1 MAVLSNLSVDQ
12 GSDFSAEVVVEDST
26 GNVANLTG
34 YTGAGQIRKTYTSTT
49 ATNFGVVVTNATNGL
64 LTLTGDIT
72 GSAQMT
78 NLGSV
83 SIATTLAGG
92 GLAESIQDTVG
103 AMVGSNTE
111 TGISVTY
118 EDGDGTLDFVIG
130 NDAIVESMVADDA
143 IGADQMKTLS
153 TLLIINSAGTT
164 VKTLHGA
171 GA

>member
-1 MAVLSNLSVDQ
+1 P
-12 GSDFSAEVVVEDST
+12 T
-26 GNVANLTG
+26 
-34 YTGAGQIRKTYTSTT
+34 I
-49 ATNFGVVVTNATNGL
+49 
-64 LTLTGDIT
+64 TLTGDIT

-118 EDGDGTLDFVIG
+118 QDADGTLDFVIG
-130 NDAIVESMVADDA
+130 NDAIERSMLKDEVA
-143 IGADQMKTLS
+143 
-153 TLLIINSAGTT
+153 LLIINSAGST
-164 VKTLHGA
+164 VKTLYGA
-171 GA
+171 GS